1 MFVRE
6 NRMPQPTQDSTI
18 GDKLHRDAGILLHPT
33 SLPGHHGMGD
43 IGAIARVFLDWLH
56 EAGLGAW
63 QVLPLNPTGN
73 NCPYVCWSAFAGN
86 PLLVDL
92 QGLAAD
98 GLLEKADVAHGIPHG
113 HLIDYAAVHAFKEP
127 RLEKAA
133 AKLLANPKHPLYA
146 EVQSFRETESEWLED
161 AALFWVIKQK
171 SGRKAWW
178 DWEEKLRDRDPA
190 ALETFRRQHARD
202 IDIQAAVLFFFDH
215 QWGKLRAYAK
225 NRNIRIIGDL
235 PIYVDR
241 DSVDVWAHRKLF
253 RLNELGIPLGVSGV
267 PPDYFSKLG
276 QLWGNPLY
284 DWEQMA
290 KDDFGWWW
298 SRIRRVLAH
307 TDVVRIDHF
316 RGFAAY
322 WEIPFGAPDARSGK
336 WVDGPGIAF
345 FDALKRHGGD
355 LPLIAEDLGIIDD
368 AVVALR
374 KGAGLPGMRVL
385 QFGFGGDAQNT
396 HLPHNHEPDNI
407 VYPGTH
413 DNDTTV
419 GFFQAADPH
428 VRVHVQRYL
437 RVNGHD
443 IAWDFIHAAFAS
455 VAQTAMIPIQDVLSL
470 GSETRMNNPATTKG
484 NWRFILQGDVFRPEF
499 AARLRD
505 FADLYGRSAAPSAH
519 VKETL

>member
-1 MFVRE
+1 MTQAPE
-6 NRMPQPTQDSTI
+6 ETTTDAQP
-18 GDKLHRDAGILLHPT
+18 HRDAGILLHPT
-33 SLPGHHGMGD
+33 SLPGTHGMGD
-43 IGAIARVFLDWLH
+43 IGSIARHFIDWL
-56 EAGLGAW
+56 EAAGLGAW

-92 QGLAAD
+92 VGLAEH
-98 GLLEKADVAHGIPHG
+98 GLLEKDEILPGLSHG
-113 HLIDYAAVHAFKEP
+113 HLIDYEAVHAYKEP
-127 RLEKAA
+127 RLERAA
-133 AKLLANPKHPLYA
+133 RRLLANPKHPLFA
-146 EVQSFRETESEWLED
+146 EYQSFRKTEASWADD
-161 AALFWVIKQK
+161 AALFWVLKQK
-171 SGRKAWW
+171 NAGKAWW
-178 DWEEKLRDRDPA
+178 DWEEKLRDRDPSTLA
-190 ALETFRRQHARD
+190 ALRDVHAYD
-202 IDIQAAVLFFFDH
+202 IDVQAAVLFFFEH
-215 QWGKLRAYAK
+215 QWAKLRAYAK
-225 NRNIRIIGDL
+225 KCNIKIIGDL

-241 DSVDVWAHRKLF
+241 DSVDVWSHRKLF
-253 RLNELGIPLGVSGV
+253 QLNDAGIPYSVSGV

-284 DWEQMA
+284 DWDAMA
-290 KDDFGWWW
+290 KDDFRWWW
-298 SRIRRVLAH
+298 ARIRRVLAH

-316 RGFAAY
+316 RAFAAY
-322 WEIPFGAPDARSGK
+322 WAIPHGSPDARKGK
-336 WVDGPGIAF
+336 WVEGPGMAF
-345 FDALKRHGGD
+345 FDALKRHGGE

-385 QFGFGGDAQNT
+385 QFGFGADANNT
-396 HLPHNHEPDNI
+396 HLPHNHEPDNV

-419 GFFQAADPH
+419 GFFRAADPH

-455 VAQTAMIPIQDVLSL
+455 VAQTAIIPIQDVLAL
-470 GSETRMNNPATTKG
+470 GSEARMNNPATIKG
-484 NWRFILQGDVFRPEF
+484 NWRFILQGNVFRPEI

-505 FADLYGRSAAPSAH
+505 FAELYGRLAKPSPIPA
-519 VKETL
+519 KESR